1 MHSQR
6 RISAI
11 RRSDETFHVA
21 VESIT
26 FREGDLGAAPGETA
40 FTGSELAPP
49 AGSLRP
55 VRPSYAGRREEIDP
69 EIDGAVRPV
78 RYKVQLSQS
87 AVIG

>member
-6 RISAI
+6 GITAI
-11 RRSDETFHVA
+11 RPTHETFHAA

-26 FREGDLGAAPGETA
+26 VREGGLGGALGEAA
-40 FTGSELAPP
+40 FTGSGLAPP
-49 AGSLRP
+49 AGSLRL
-55 VRPSYAGRREEIDP
+55 VRPRPAGRREEIDH